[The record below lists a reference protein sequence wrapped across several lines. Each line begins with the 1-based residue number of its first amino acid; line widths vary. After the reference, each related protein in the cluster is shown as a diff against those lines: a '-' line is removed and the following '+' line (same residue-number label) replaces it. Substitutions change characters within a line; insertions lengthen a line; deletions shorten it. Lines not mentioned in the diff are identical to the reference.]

1 MEELTFMATYPKLY
15 KAFKEQ
21 FQWKQIENDWELL
34 AFAYEYAGKEFQD
47 EHSDIVSRPTV
58 LAAHLAGLGF
68 KGTLTREQPFFNSNI
83 SMDKRVGLYT
93 ETLKV
98 E

>member
-1 MEELTFMATYPKLY
+1 MGELIFRAMYPKLY

-21 FQWKQIENDWELL
+21 FQQEQIKNDWELL

-47 EHSDIVSRPTV
+47 EHSDIVSRPTA
-58 LAAHLAGLGF
+58 LAAHLAALGF
-68 KGTLTREQPFFNSNI
+68 KGTLIREQPFFNTNV